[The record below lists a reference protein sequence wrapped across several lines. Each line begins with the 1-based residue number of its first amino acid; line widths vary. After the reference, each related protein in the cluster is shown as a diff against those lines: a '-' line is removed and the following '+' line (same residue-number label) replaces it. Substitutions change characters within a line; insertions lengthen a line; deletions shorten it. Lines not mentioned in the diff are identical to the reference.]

1 MLLTSLVYEFPPGAK
16 SSSASNNTKVPDD
29 LALNYPSFLSGEYL
43 GISAGKP
50 KDNFDAS
57 PVEKRGDLWVS
68 QPTGSLKPIC
78 DAPMPSYFLSTNT

>member
-1 MLLTSLVYEFPPGAK
+1 MTY
-16 SSSASNNTKVPDD
+16 

-43 GISAGKP
+43 GIFAGKP

-68 QPTGSLKPIC
+68 QPTGSLK
-78 DAPMPSYFLSTNT
+78 LSVMLKCLHISSLQTPRRCVVPHPGPH